1 MGNIFENRIST
12 TFTDKELTALAAQRS
27 AYMEGIR
34 AKTVALT
41 EEELASLSS
50 MAVDNFVFVKDT
62 LQATD
67 GEGLSL
73 LPPAIGILVPELEK
87 DAALFGQ
94 LDEEELF
101 LRDMLMRVQHTR
113 RLAAHECYQVASAI
127 YRQYQHLAEA
137 GVPGAMTRYNGLK
150 SRFAG
155 NGGGRPKDE
164 ATV

>member
-1 MGNIFENRIST
+1 MSCLPDLETRVS
-12 TFTDKELTALAAQRS
+12 Q
-27 AYMEGIR
+27 AY
-34 AKTVALT
+34 A
-41 EEELASLSS
+41 
-50 MAVDNFVFVKDT
+50 
-62 LQATD
+62 
-67 GEGLSL
+67 
-73 LPPAIGILVPELEK
+73 
-87 DAALFGQ
+87 
-94 LDEEELF
+94 
-101 LRDMLMRVQHTR
+101 VQHTR